1 MEKDIINVL
10 VTLPVNEKHR
20 AALENACGRAAI
32 RYVRPNELK
41 EEDVADIE
49 VSIGNIPHALVP
61 HAGRIKLM
69 HLGSAGTDG
78 YPRLL
83 PEGARLTNSSGA
95 YGLAISEHML
105 GMTLAIIKRLYQYHD
120 NQRNSLWHDEGPV
133 TSIEGAAVLSVGMG
147 DIGGDYLK
155 KCKALGAY
163 TIGVRRSRREKPDY
177 ADEMHT
183 LDEIDSLLPR
193 ADIVALSLPSGPET
207 NGLMDERRLRLMKK
221 GAVLVNVGRGSAIV
235 TDDLQKVCAEG
246 LIRAALDV
254 TDPEP
259 LPAAHPLWQN
269 PNVHITPHISGFF
282 HLPQTLD
289 RILSIGAEN
298 LRRYASGEPLLNLVE
313 AETGY
318 RAVEGRA

>member
-1 MEKDIINVL
+1 MEKDIIKVL
-10 VTLPVNEKHR
+10 VTLPVLDKHR
-20 AALENACGRAAI
+20 RIIENACKNAV
-32 RYVRPNELK
+32 VRFVRTNELSAD
-41 EEDVADIE
+41 DVADID

-61 HAGRIKLM
+61 EAKRLKLL

-78 YPRLL
+78 YPELL
-83 PEGARLTNSSGA
+83 PEGALLTNSSGA

-120 NQRNSLWHDEGPV
+120 NQRESLWHDEGTV
-133 TSIEGAAVLSVGMG
+133 ASIEDAVVLSVGMG
-147 DIGGDYLK
+147 DIGGDYLR

-163 TIGVRRSRREKPDY
+163 TVGVRRTPREKPDY

-183 LDEIDSLLPR
+183 LCDLDELLPR
-193 ADIVALSLPSGPET
+193 ADIVALSLPSGRET

-235 TDDLQKVCAEG
+235 TDALQRVCAEG
-246 LIRAALDV
+246 LISAALDV

-259 LPAAHPLWQN
+259 LPEDHPLWQT

-289 RILSIGAEN
+289 RIVEIGAEN
-298 LRRYASGEPLLNLVE
+298 LRRFAEGEKLRNLVE
-313 AETGY
+313 ASTGY
-318 RAVEGRA
+318 RSVEGRA